1 MFKKNKRALKIDAV
15 DSRIILLLQNDGRM
29 PNKAIARELGI
40 AESTVRTRLKR
51 LVEEKIVKIVALS
64 NPFDLGFEIAGNC
77 KINVDQ
83 TRQDAIM
90 EELVAMKELWYVA
103 LTTGGTDID
112 VDFIIPTFA
121 DLEPLLV
128 RITKIDGIRKVET
141 NLIMRYGKHEFTWGT
156 VIT

>member
-1 MFKKNKRALKIDAV
+1 MSKKNKQTLKIDAV
-15 DSRIILLLQNDGRM
+15 DSRIILLLQEDGRM
-29 PNKAIARELGI
+29 SNKAIARELGI

-51 LVEEKIVKIVALS
+51 LIEDRIVKIVALS

-83 TRQDAIM
+83 TKQDAIM
-90 EELVAMKELWYVA
+90 EELVAIKELWYVA

-121 DLEPLLV
+121 DLEPLLA

-141 NLIMRYGKHEFTWGT
+141 NLIMRYGKHEFNWGT
-156 VIT
+156 VIS